1 MEVQNNGHTGQ
12 FETPFEIKSPKQSQP
27 IVLFIVQVAG
37 FDKWRARQRPFIT
50 GGGLDGRYELVQFH
64 LHWASSGGDGS
75 EHTVNGAYYPAEVIT
90 RL

>member
-1 MEVQNNGHTGQ
+1 MGTLVSLKQLSKSNHLNNHNR
-12 FETPFEIKSPKQSQP
+12 I
-27 IVLFIVQVAG
+27 LFIVQVAG